1 MSSFWYLITA
11 LAILAAIINFSI
23 AVVRRKQPL
32 VALVRALAGLVS
44 LAAAI
49 GVVVGKAIQFHPSSA
64 LGFSLQWQ
72 MVILATGVFIF
83 IVLLAP
89 SWVGRDSSQPEP
101 TLQERAKQAARP
113 VNATVRLREQGADEW
128 VN

>member
-23 AVVRRKQPL
+23 AIARRKQPL

-49 GVVVGKAIQFHPSSA
+49 GVVVGKAIQLHPSSV

-72 MVILATGVFIF
+72 MVIIATGVFVF

-89 SWVGRDSSQPEP
+89 SYVGRDSTQPEP
-101 TLQERAKQAARP
+101 TLGERAKLAARP